1 MHLVKIALWENS
13 AIFWHYC
20 IFLCPVLD
28 DIMHSTNERNL
39 SLQGGFKIEFKW
51 LNEGEIV
58 KKDNRIEIKAP
69 AQTDFFCGSIDECEE
84 GILPES
90 LCNAFFYYTE
100 IEGDFILKVKVSHDF
115 KDTYDSASV
124 MVMKDMNCWAK
135 CCFELTDFGTHAA
148 VSVVTKGDSDDA
160 NGCNLEGN
168 TAWLQVCRVGNNFA
182 FHYYVDGKNFYMMR
196 YFHLPVD
203 PVVKVGLLAQAPVGN
218 GGIRVYE
225 DLSIQKSTV
234 KNIRAGK

>member
-1 MHLVKIALWENS
+1 M
-13 AIFWHYC
+13 
-20 IFLCPVLD
+20 
-28 DIMHSTNERNL
+28 
-39 SLQGGFKIEFKW
+39 EFKW

-90 LCNAFFYYTE
+90 LCNAPFYYTE
-100 IEGDFILKVKVSHDF
+100 IEGDFILKVKVSHYS

-124 MVMKDMNCWAK
+124 MVMKDMSCWAK

-160 NGCNLEGN
+160 NGCNLEGD

-182 FHYYVDGKNFYMMR
+182 FHYSVDGKNFYMMR

-225 DLSIQKSTV
+225 DLSIQKATV